1 MVTCSYSDLINV
13 SSYFFDL
20 SISSYFF
27 ELFVATFLSF
37 FVFRF
42 IVAIAVFDLFLLNGA
57 TYIGYGLQKQIIK
70 KAGRQMRKRYMKQ
83 CKPRGQMTQ
92 TMAA

>member
-1 MVTCSYSDLINV
+1 MFLITFLI
-13 SSYFFDL
+13 YQFL
-20 SISSYFF
+20 
-27 ELFVATFLSF
+27 ATFLSYLF
-37 FVFRF
+37 LFRC
-42 IVAIAVFDLFLLNGA
+42 IAVFDLFLLNGA

>member
-1 MVTCSYSDLINV
+1 MFLATFLI
-13 SSYFFDL
+13 YLFL
-20 SISSYFF
+20 ATFF
-27 ELFVATFLSF
+27 EVFVATF
-37 FVFRF
+37 FVFVSF
-42 IVAIAVFDLFLLNGA
+42 IAVLDLFLLNGA

-92 TMAA
+92 TMVA